1 MYVKISDYT
10 HSCRLVGVP
19 TLFYQ
24 RKGLVYACTS
34 NYSSGMLINVNGG
47 NARTISIWAA
57 AAVTVT
63 CAKYYVRN
71 HGISCTR
78 KV

>member
-1 MYVKISDYT
+1 MYLKISDYT
-10 HSCRLVGVP
+10 QSCRLVGVP

-24 RKGLVYACTS
+24 QKGLVYACTS

-47 NARTISIWAA
+47 NARTISVR
-57 AAVTVT
+57 AAVAATVR
-63 CAKYYVRN
+63 AKYYVRN
-71 HGISCTR
+71 HSISCTR